1 MKKTSFFNSPTFV
14 FRTIRGLA
22 AAVLVATALLFV
34 LPLATP
40 LRAES
45 ATAKVNG
52 QISVI
57 LEGWIDGEDAFIFRD
72 GKVSIQ
78 HKSFKVPYKIT
89 VNGKQWTDLSK
100 PFELGFTPDPTTT
113 KFTCEGRGTSSL
125 TRTDDSITVSVYD
138 QQGAA
143 TYYRIILFQ
152 PSGVKSPL
160 AQPKKP
166 IDKTVMEIPTG
177 STLASQSNA
186 GGMPQTGESATAK
199 RGSVSTQ
206 PIDRNNE
213 DTTIETVTTTEEN
226 DDTIVQTTV
235 VTETKNGKVVKK
247 TTTTTTTTK
256 EKPTSKIDAKPT
268 SSSGTSA
275 TKTSSSSETD
285 SSTTKKITN
294 PFGTTQRPVEDD
306 E

>member
-1 MKKTSFFNSPTFV
+1 MKMTSFFDSSAFV
-14 FRTIRGLA
+14 FRTIKGLA

-34 LPLATP
+34 RP

-45 ATAKVNG
+45 AAAKVNG

-78 HKSFKVPYKIT
+78 HKSFKVPYEIT
-89 VNGKQWTDLSK
+89 VNGKKWTDLSK
-100 PFELGFTPDPTTT
+100 PFELGFTPDPATT

-125 TRTDDSITVSVYD
+125 THTDDSVIVSVYD

-143 TYYRIILFQ
+143 TRYRIILFQ

-160 AQPKKP
+160 VQPKKP
-166 IDKTVMEIPTG
+166 IDKTVKEIPTG
-177 STLASQSNA
+177 STLASQPNT
-186 GGMPQTGESATAK
+186 GGAESAAAK
-199 RGSVSTQ
+199 RDSVSTQ

-256 EKPTSKIDAKPT
+256 EKPTSKNDAKPT
-268 SSSGTSA
+268 SSGGTSA